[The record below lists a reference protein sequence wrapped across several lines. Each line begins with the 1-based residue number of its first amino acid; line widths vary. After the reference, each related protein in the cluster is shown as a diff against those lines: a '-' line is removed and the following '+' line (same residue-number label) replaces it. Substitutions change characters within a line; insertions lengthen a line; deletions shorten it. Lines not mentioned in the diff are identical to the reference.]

1 MLCRAQ
7 ISRFRI
13 PAPCSSRVW
22 SSNRVGTLSFL
33 LRAGGRLYR
42 NGRSIFAGAPPRPS
56 TRLGLILAVLSR
68 VACVFTPSSFLART
82 PQSVGC
88 FFFKF
93 DFFRFYGHLPRQI
106 NFPDRT
112 KTSRAYLVRSKF
124 FKEPLWSLCFCVFVD
139 YSSKKLLLSFSPA
152 EATLFLVWILFAV
165 GNTPYGKWHSSR
177 AEPPL

>member
-1 MLCRAQ
+1 MLLYIQESSVVASGNVVCTTPVLCRAQ

-56 TRLGLILAVLSR
+56 PRLGLILAVISR

-82 PQSVGC
+82 PQSV

-124 FKEPLWSLCFCVFVD
+124 FKESLWSLCVLWFC
-139 YSSKKLLLSFSPA
+139 
-152 EATLFLVWILFAV
+152 
-165 GNTPYGKWHSSR
+165 
-177 AEPPL
+177 